1 MCSPMFFINSLS
13 KGTSE
18 HKLHSMTWY
27 ELTERE
33 KVAIL
38 KSLMFVSNANGR
50 INYSSHQYIQTTAI
64 KMDDS
69 DSLTKYRLLIDSAIS
84 IPQSEMVTIIANM
97 NADKKDT
104 IAYLWLEAAAKAVGL
119 FGMFCINDFEK
130 EKEVIV
136 TMAGMCNV
144 NINNYLYT
152 KHEIFS
158 L

>member
-1 MCSPMFFINSLS
+1 MSDWV
-13 KGTSE
+13 K
-18 HKLHSMTWY
+18 
-27 ELTERE
+27 LTERE

-38 KSLMFVSNANGR
+38 KSLIFVSNANGR
-50 INYSSHQYIQTTAI
+50 VRYSSHQYIQNIAI

-69 DSLTKYRLLIDSAIS
+69 TSLTKYKLLINSALS
-84 IPQSEMVTIIANM
+84 IPQSEKVTTIANM

-104 IAYLWLEAAAKAVGL
+104 IAYLWLEAAAKAIGC
-119 FGMFCINDFEK
+119 FGMFCINDFKE

-136 TMAGMCNV
+136 AMAEMCNV

>member
-1 MCSPMFFINSLS
+1 
-13 KGTSE
+13 
-18 HKLHSMTWY
+18 MTWD

-50 INYSSHQYIQTTAI
+50 ISYSSRQYIQAI
-64 KMDDS
+64 AMKMDDTS
-69 DSLTKYRLLIDSAIS
+69 SLDKYRLLINSAIS

-97 NADKKDT
+97 NANAKDA

-119 FGMFCINDFEK
+119 FGMFCINDFEE

-136 TMAGMCNV
+136 AMAEMCNV

>member
-1 MCSPMFFINSLS
+1 
-13 KGTSE
+13 
-18 HKLHSMTWY
+18 MTWD

-38 KSLMFVSNANGR
+38 KSLIFGSNANGR
-50 INYSSHQYIQTTAI
+50 VRYSSHQYIQNIAI

-69 DSLTKYRLLIDSAIS
+69 TSLTKYKLLINSALS
-84 IPQSEMVTIIANM
+84 IPQSEMVAIIANM

-104 IAYLWLEAAAKAVGL
+104 IAYLWLEAAAKAIGC
-119 FGMFCINDFEK
+119 FGMFCINDFEE

-136 TMAGMCNV
+136 AMAKMCNV

>member
-1 MCSPMFFINSLS
+1 
-13 KGTSE
+13 
-18 HKLHSMTWY
+18 MTWD

-50 INYSSHQYIQTTAI
+50 IRYSSHQYIQAI
-64 KMDDS
+64 AMKMDDTS
-69 DSLTKYRLLIDSAIS
+69 SLDKYRLLINSAIS

-97 NADKKDT
+97 NANAKDA

-119 FGMFCINDFEK
+119 FGMFCINDFEE

-136 TMAGMCNV
+136 AMAEMCNV

>member
-1 MCSPMFFINSLS
+1 
-13 KGTSE
+13 
-18 HKLHSMTWY
+18 MTWD

-50 INYSSHQYIQTTAI
+50 ISYSSHQYIQAI
-64 KMDDS
+64 AMKMDDTS
-69 DSLTKYRLLIDSAIS
+69 SLDKYRLLINSAIS

-97 NADKKDT
+97 NANAKDA

-119 FGMFCINDFEK
+119 FGMFCINDFEE

-136 TMAGMCNV
+136 AMAEMCNV

>member
-1 MCSPMFFINSLS
+1 
-13 KGTSE
+13 
-18 HKLHSMTWY
+18 MTWD

-50 INYSSHQYIQTTAI
+50 IRYSSHQYIQNIAI

-69 DSLTKYRLLIDSAIS
+69 TSLTKYKLLINSALS

-104 IAYLWLEAAAKAVGL
+104 IAYLWLESAAKAIGC
-119 FGMFCINDFEK
+119 FGMFCINDFEE

-136 TMAGMCNV
+136 AMAKMCNV

>member
-1 MCSPMFFINSLS
+1 
-13 KGTSE
+13 
-18 HKLHSMTWY
+18 MTWD

-38 KSLMFVSNANGR
+38 KSLIFVSNANGR
-50 INYSSHQYIQTTAI
+50 VRYSSHQYIQNIAI
-64 KMDDS
+64 KMDYS
-69 DSLTKYRLLIDSAIS
+69 TSLTKYKLLINSALS
-84 IPQSEMVTIIANM
+84 IPQSEMVAIIANM

-104 IAYLWLEAAAKAVGL
+104 IAYLWLEAAAKAIGC
-119 FGMFCINDFEK
+119 FGMFCINDFEE

-136 TMAGMCNV
+136 AMAKMCNV

>member
-1 MCSPMFFINSLS
+1 
-13 KGTSE
+13 
-18 HKLHSMTWY
+18 MTWD

-50 INYSSHQYIQTTAI
+50 IRYSSHQYIQNIAI

-69 DSLTKYRLLIDSAIS
+69 TSLAKYKLLINSALS
-84 IPQSEMVTIIANM
+84 IPQAEMVAIIANM
-97 NADKKDT
+97 NTDKKDT

-119 FGMFCINDFEK
+119 FGMFCINDFKE

-136 TMAGMCNV
+136 AMAEMCNV

>member
-1 MCSPMFFINSLS
+1 
-13 KGTSE
+13 
-18 HKLHSMTWY
+18 MTWD

-50 INYSSHQYIQTTAI
+50 ISYSSHQYIQAI
-64 KMDDS
+64 AMKMDDTS
-69 DSLTKYRLLIDSAIS
+69 SLDKYRLLINSAIS

-97 NADKKDT
+97 NDNAKDA

-119 FGMFCINDFEK
+119 FGMFCINDFEE

-136 TMAGMCNV
+136 AMAEMCNV

>member
-1 MCSPMFFINSLS
+1 
-13 KGTSE
+13 
-18 HKLHSMTWY
+18 MTWD

-50 INYSSHQYIQTTAI
+50 ISYSSHQYIQAIAI
-64 KMDDS
+64 KMDDTS
-69 DSLTKYRLLIDSAIS
+69 SLDKYRLLINSAIS

-97 NADKKDT
+97 DANAKDA

-119 FGMFCINDFEK
+119 FGMFCINDFEE

-136 TMAGMCNV
+136 AMAEMCNV

>member
-1 MCSPMFFINSLS
+1 
-13 KGTSE
+13 
-18 HKLHSMTWY
+18 MTWD

-38 KSLMFVSNANGR
+38 KSLIFVSNANGR
-50 INYSSHQYIQTTAI
+50 VRYSSHQYIQNIAI

-69 DSLTKYRLLIDSAIS
+69 TSLTKYKLLINSALS
-84 IPQSEMVTIIANM
+84 IPQSEMVAIIANM

-119 FGMFCINDFEK
+119 FGMFCINDFEE

-136 TMAGMCNV
+136 AMAEMCNV

>member
-1 MCSPMFFINSLS
+1 
-13 KGTSE
+13 
-18 HKLHSMTWY
+18 MTWD

-50 INYSSHQYIQTTAI
+50 ISYSSHQYIQAI
-64 KMDDS
+64 AMKMDDTS
-69 DSLTKYRLLIDSAIS
+69 SLDKYRLLINSAIS
-84 IPQSEMVTIIANM
+84 IPQSEMVMIIANM
-97 NADKKDT
+97 NANAKDA

-119 FGMFCINDFEK
+119 FGMFCINDFEE

-136 TMAGMCNV
+136 AMAEMCNV

>member
-1 MCSPMFFINSLS
+1 
-13 KGTSE
+13 
-18 HKLHSMTWY
+18 MTWD

-50 INYSSHQYIQTTAI
+50 IRYSSHQYIQNIAI

-69 DSLTKYRLLIDSAIS
+69 TSLTKYKLLINSALS
-84 IPQSEMVTIIANM
+84 IPQAEMVAIIANM
-97 NADKKDT
+97 NTDKKDT

-119 FGMFCINDFEK
+119 FGMFCINDFKE

-136 TMAGMCNV
+136 AMAEMCNV

>member
-1 MCSPMFFINSLS
+1 
-13 KGTSE
+13 
-18 HKLHSMTWY
+18 MTWD

-50 INYSSHQYIQTTAI
+50 ISYSSHQYIQAIAI
-64 KMDDS
+64 KMDDTS
-69 DSLTKYRLLIDSAIS
+69 SLDKYRLLINSAIS

-97 NADKKDT
+97 NANAKDA

-119 FGMFCINDFEK
+119 FGMFCINDFEE

-136 TMAGMCNV
+136 AMAEMCNV

>member
-1 MCSPMFFINSLS
+1 M
-13 KGTSE
+13 
-18 HKLHSMTWY
+18 
-27 ELTERE
+27 
-33 KVAIL
+33 
-38 KSLMFVSNANGR
+38 
-50 INYSSHQYIQTTAI
+50 
-64 KMDDS
+64 KMDDTS
-69 DSLTKYRLLIDSAIS
+69 SLDKYRLLINSAIS

-97 NADKKDT
+97 NDNAKDA

-119 FGMFCINDFEK
+119 FGMFCINDFEE

-136 TMAGMCNV
+136 AMAEMCNV

>member
-1 MCSPMFFINSLS
+1 
-13 KGTSE
+13 
-18 HKLHSMTWY
+18 MTWD

-38 KSLMFVSNANGR
+38 KSLIFVSNANGR
-50 INYSSHQYIQTTAI
+50 VRYSSHQYIQNIAI

-69 DSLTKYRLLIDSAIS
+69 TSLTKYKLLINSALS
-84 IPQSEMVTIIANM
+84 IPQSEMVAIIANM

-119 FGMFCINDFEK
+119 FGMFCINDFEE

-136 TMAGMCNV
+136 AMAEMCNV

-158 L
+158 LW

>member
-1 MCSPMFFINSLS
+1 
-13 KGTSE
+13 
-18 HKLHSMTWY
+18 MTWD

-38 KSLMFVSNANGR
+38 KSLIFVSNANGR
-50 INYSSHQYIQTTAI
+50 VRYSSHQYIQNIAI

-69 DSLTKYRLLIDSAIS
+69 TSLTKYKLLINSALS
-84 IPQSEMVTIIANM
+84 IPQSEMVAIIANM

-104 IAYLWLEAAAKAVGL
+104 IAYLWLEAAAKAIGC
-119 FGMFCINDFEK
+119 FGMFCINDFEE

-136 TMAGMCNV
+136 AMAKMCNV
-144 NINNYLYT
+144 NITNYLYT

>member
-1 MCSPMFFINSLS
+1 
-13 KGTSE
+13 
-18 HKLHSMTWY
+18 MTWD
-27 ELTERE
+27 ELTDKE

-50 INYSSHQYIQTTAI
+50 IGYSSHQYIQNLAI

-69 DSLTKYRLLIDSAIS
+69 ASLTKYRLFIDNAIS
-84 IPQSEMVTIIANM
+84 IPQAEMVTIVANM

-119 FGMFCINDFEK
+119 FGMLCINDFEE
-130 EKEVIV
+130 EKKIIV
-136 TMAGMCNV
+136 AMAEMCNV

>member
-1 MCSPMFFINSLS
+1 
-13 KGTSE
+13 
-18 HKLHSMTWY
+18 MTWD

-50 INYSSHQYIQTTAI
+50 IRYSSHQYIQAI
-64 KMDDS
+64 AMKMDDTS
-69 DSLTKYRLLIDSAIS
+69 SLDKYRLLINSAIS

-97 NADKKDT
+97 NANAKDV

-119 FGMFCINDFEK
+119 FGMFCINDFEE

-136 TMAGMCNV
+136 AMAEMCNV

>member
-1 MCSPMFFINSLS
+1 M
-13 KGTSE
+13 GTDKQ
-18 HKLHSMTWY
+18 KLHSMTWD

-33 KVAIL
+33 KVAML
-38 KSLMFVSNANGR
+38 KSLIFVSNANGR
-50 INYSSHQYIQTTAI
+50 IGYSSHQYIQNIAI

-69 DSLTKYRLLIDSAIS
+69 ASLTKYRLLIDNAIS
-84 IPQSEMVTIIANM
+84 IPQSEMVTVIANM

-104 IAYLWLEAAAKAVGL
+104 IAYLWLEAAAKAAGL
-119 FGMFCINDFEK
+119 FGMFCINDFKE

-136 TMAGMCNV
+136 VMAKMCNV

-152 KHEIFS
+152 KHEIYS

>member
-1 MCSPMFFINSLS
+1 
-13 KGTSE
+13 
-18 HKLHSMTWY
+18 MTWD

-50 INYSSHQYIQTTAI
+50 IRYSSHQYIQNIAI

-69 DSLTKYRLLIDSAIS
+69 TSLTKYKLLINSALS
-84 IPQSEMVTIIANM
+84 IPQAEMVAIIANM
-97 NADKKDT
+97 NTDKKDT
-104 IAYLWLEAAAKAVGL
+104 ISYLWLEAAAKAVGL
-119 FGMFCINDFEK
+119 FGMFCINDFKE

-136 TMAGMCNV
+136 AMAEMCNV

>member
-1 MCSPMFFINSLS
+1 
-13 KGTSE
+13 
-18 HKLHSMTWY
+18 MTWD

-50 INYSSHQYIQTTAI
+50 ISYSSHQYIQAI
-64 KMDDS
+64 AMKMDDTS
-69 DSLTKYRLLIDSAIS
+69 SLDKYRLLINSAIS

-97 NADKKDT
+97 NADAKDA

-119 FGMFCINDFEK
+119 FGMFCINDFEE

-136 TMAGMCNV
+136 AMAEMCNV

>member
-1 MCSPMFFINSLS
+1 
-13 KGTSE
+13 
-18 HKLHSMTWY
+18 MTWD

-50 INYSSHQYIQTTAI
+50 ISYSSHQYIQAIAI
-64 KMDDS
+64 KMDDTS
-69 DSLTKYRLLIDSAIS
+69 SLDKYRLLINSAIS

-97 NADKKDT
+97 NANAKDA

-119 FGMFCINDFEK
+119 FGMFCINDFEE

-136 TMAGMCNV
+136 AMAEMSNV

>member
-1 MCSPMFFINSLS
+1 
-13 KGTSE
+13 
-18 HKLHSMTWY
+18 MTRD

-50 INYSSHQYIQTTAI
+50 IRYSSHQYIQAI
-64 KMDDS
+64 AMKMDDTS
-69 DSLTKYRLLIDSAIS
+69 SLDKYRLLINSAIS

-97 NADKKDT
+97 DANAKDA

-119 FGMFCINDFEK
+119 FGMFCINDFEE

-136 TMAGMCNV
+136 AMAEMCNV

>member
-1 MCSPMFFINSLS
+1 M
-13 KGTSE
+13 GTGE

-50 INYSSHQYIQTTAI
+50 IGYSSHQYIQNIAI

-69 DSLTKYRLLIDSAIS
+69 TSLTKYGLLIDSAIS

-104 IAYLWLEAAAKAVGL
+104 IAYLWLEAAAKAIGC
-119 FGMFCINDFEK
+119 FGMFCINDFNEEK
-130 EKEVIV
+130 KIIV
-136 TMAGMCNV
+136 AMAEMCNV

-152 KHEIFS
+152 KHEIYS

>member
-1 MCSPMFFINSLS
+1 
-13 KGTSE
+13 
-18 HKLHSMTWY
+18 MTWD

-50 INYSSHQYIQTTAI
+50 IRYSSHQYIQAI
-64 KMDDS
+64 AMKMDDTS
-69 DSLTKYRLLIDSAIS
+69 SLDKYRLLINSAIS

-97 NADKKDT
+97 DANAKDA

-119 FGMFCINDFEK
+119 FGMFCINDFEE

-136 TMAGMCNV
+136 AMAEMCNV

>member
-1 MCSPMFFINSLS
+1 
-13 KGTSE
+13 
-18 HKLHSMTWY
+18 MTWD

-50 INYSSHQYIQTTAI
+50 ISYSSHQYIQAIAI
-64 KMDDS
+64 KMDDTS
-69 DSLTKYRLLIDSAIS
+69 SLDKYRLLINSAIS

-97 NADKKDT
+97 NDNAKDA

-119 FGMFCINDFEK
+119 FGMFCINDFEE

-136 TMAGMCNV
+136 AMAEMCNV

>member
-1 MCSPMFFINSLS
+1 
-13 KGTSE
+13 
-18 HKLHSMTWY
+18 MTWD

-50 INYSSHQYIQTTAI
+50 ISYSSHQYIQAI
-64 KMDDS
+64 AMKMDDTS
-69 DSLTKYRLLIDSAIS
+69 SLDKYRLLINSAIS
-84 IPQSEMVTIIANM
+84 IPQSEMVMIIANM
-97 NADKKDT
+97 NANAKDA
-104 IAYLWLEAAAKAVGL
+104 IAYLGLEAAAKAVGL
-119 FGMFCINDFEK
+119 FGMFCINDFEE

-136 TMAGMCNV
+136 AMAEMCNV